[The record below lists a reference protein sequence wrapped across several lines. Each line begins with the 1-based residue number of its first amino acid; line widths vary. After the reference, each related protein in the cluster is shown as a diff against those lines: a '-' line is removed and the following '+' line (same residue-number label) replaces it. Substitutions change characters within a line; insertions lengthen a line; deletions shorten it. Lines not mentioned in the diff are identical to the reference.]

1 MILLNFLK
9 ILDNHDFNLLFH
21 VIASQICLNYVAT
34 NSILMKPVNVQ
45 LSDDKIL
52 LAYISYGIIGRAGK
66 DDVEDLQTKKIMIPE
81 DNKTRR
87 YQNREGYNTRR
98 CNMKR

>member
-66 DDVEDLQTKKIMIPE
+66 DDVEDLQTTEDKIIREVTNEE
-81 DNKTRR
+81 DNDTRR
-87 YQNREGYNTRR
+87 
-98 CNMKR
+98 

>member
-21 VIASQICLNYVAT
+21 VIASQICLNHVAT
-34 NSILMKPVNVQ
+34 NCILMKPVNVQ

-66 DDVEDLQTKKIMIPE
+66 DDVEDLQTTEDKIIREVTNEE
-81 DNKTRR
+81 DNDTRR
-87 YQNREGYNTRR
+87 
-98 CNMKR
+98 

>member
-21 VIASQICLNYVAT
+21 VIASQICLNHVAT

-66 DDVEDLQTKKIMIPE
+66 DDVEDLQTTEDKIIREVTNEE
-81 DNKTRR
+81 DNDTRR
-87 YQNREGYNTRR
+87 
-98 CNMKR
+98 